1 MLLSILS
8 CPGGLWKYIK
18 KGTCICSPF
27 FYCTTPYNI
36 LILPSLYFKPS
47 FEIDIK
53 SCMPPDP
60 CNCSTSFQSL
70 KFSHIIPLLDSLHLL
85 HVAACTRLKNKQTRL
100 LTESNMD
107 QDQATLKHSAPCSLR
122 AASSA
127 WLDPPSPKMIRLAI
141 AFSVLNT
148 YLFTN
153 LLNEH

>member
-1 MLLSILS
+1 MCYEFCMLLSILS

-60 CNCSTSFQSL
+60 CNCSTSFQSPQVL
-70 KFSHIIPLLDSLHLL
+70 SH
-85 HVAACTRLKNKQTRL
+85 
-100 LTESNMD
+100 
-107 QDQATLKHSAPCSLR
+107 HSIAGFPPPAPCSCMYQIKKQTDTFAYRVKYGPGPGYLK
-122 AASSA
+122 ALCTMFPSSC
-127 WLDPPSPKMIRLAI
+127 
-141 AFSVLNT
+141 
-148 YLFTN
+148 
-153 LLNEH
+153 